1 MLFKKHAKSSSMNV
15 LFDLASIL
23 VSFLILGPLATFPN
37 TTLYSDKGGFLE
49 TMIEEQISEALPDY
63 SVEIE
68 QVEISSFL
76 SLSPV
81 ETKIH
86 NIQISGPKGQF
97 TSPETIISFDFRSA
111 FSKGM
116 PYSVKLN
123 DVQISLDST
132 VLNPHYAD
140 AELSDQTEIFSQFLS
155 DILKEKNVIDV
166 PKHLEISVD
175 EIRVLDGNNAKNSKI
190 LVKDASLKASR
201 SGFHNLQAMVT
212 AQTQSSGKLD
222 ASIEANL
229 KTLDW
234 QITTNIQTVNIGQFR
249 DYLPVSA
256 QDVLAE
262 GIFSGEVN
270 AQFNAAQLSAVD
282 GHFDSQKLVLHT
294 SPQEHI
300 DVSQFSGWFAYDAS
314 EKNATFSNLVMS
326 LTPDIKIKAAI
337 QVENAGDPEALIKAS
352 AEIRD
357 TPIEGILPYL
367 NGTPFRQINQLIS
380 QYTSGGIVDFATLS
394 LSAGSLSA
402 DSISAG
408 KDATE
413 DSFEWHELQL
423 DGQISE
429 LGMTATNKQY
439 KTLKANTKND
449 FSARLGNGGRLNKLI
464 LKSTITDGII
474 RLNGSDNLVENI
486 SGKLDF
492 SFDGDKAQNA
502 SIRLTQADVGEVLF
516 TAEFPSTD
524 VAMEQLGEKTRQQ
537 FRQRFPN
544 RNKSI
549 LTALSFETERL
560 DAGLLFEVWP
570 EQIGTETR
578 QWLSRRGRGGE
589 IIDAKVKAFIE
600 LPVLEQQALFTA
612 VPDSLQIV
620 GLSGSWGWEN
630 VNFTWKD
637 GSPTI
642 GSVALQSRIFN
653 NRLSVEILNG
663 NLPFLRL
670 KNGQVE
676 LYPVLGYGDKTL
688 KRNLEIDATI
698 IGDIPAFNKL
708 LDDPTINRL
717 PDEIK
722 NLSNPT
728 GMIISK
734 IVTKSELQNKKLKL
748 NSVSAEASLSDAS
761 FGNLPLNETMSEGN
775 IELSLQEDGKILING
790 SGKISG
796 VASTFTAQSSEDKT
810 VKLVVKTSPSEY
822 LSNRI
827 GDFTKVDI
835 SGNSAMKLHLEYD
848 TYSKSGIVDIAA
860 DLQEA
865 AIDLPLLNWAKFPGE
880 VGEVEALVE
889 FSDNTVK
896 NVTITKA
903 LFGTSHAEAVLEM
916 SPNFAISRAT
926 LKNVKFPGYDIDE
939 LIVTIDD
946 DNALDVVAEGGL
958 IDTTFL
964 LRTTGL
970 SGKRKIAFEFSSARL
985 QLATHIT
992 LQGALVGEI
1001 DKSGSG
1007 TALLNGSLF
1016 VEQSPLIEEATIE
1029 ASFDTLHETLSGTG
1043 LIGGAEASLSYSS
1056 TATDTSQLVIRSQN
1070 AGRTLLGLNVLDT
1083 IRGGELLLINTYK
1096 NKEFDNF
1103 NTKIRVT
1110 DFSVI
1115 EAPKSLRALSVLSVT
1130 GLYSLIEGDGTRFAV
1145 GIADIETNGQRRI
1158 LNDVRASGEAIKFQL
1173 AGEYDRQTDEIQVR
1187 GILAPLSLISDI
1199 IGSIPLVSNIITGQD
1214 KTGFLATQFDMSG
1227 QLSDPVTTINPATV
1241 LAPGLIRNI
1250 LSPGWLTKESG
1261 IRLEPDQQD

>member
-23 VSFLILGPLATFPN
+23 LSFLILGPLATFPN

-49 TMIEEQISEALPDY
+49 TLIEEQISEALPDY

-81 ETKIH
+81 KTKIH
-86 NIQISGPKGQF
+86 NIHISGPKGQF
-97 TSPETIISFDFRSA
+97 TSPETIVSFDFRSA
-111 FSKGM
+111 FLKGIS
-116 PYSVKLN
+116 YSVKLN

-155 DILKEKNVIDV
+155 DILKEKNVVHV
-166 PKHLEISVD
+166 PKHVEISVD
-175 EIRVLDGNNAKNSKI
+175 EIRVLDGNNTKNSKI
-190 LVKDASLKASR
+190 LVKDASLNASR

-212 AQTQSSGKLD
+212 AQTLSAGKID
-222 ASIEANL
+222 ASIGANL

-249 DYLPVSA
+249 DYMPVSI

-270 AQFNAAQLSAVD
+270 AQFNAAQLLAVD
-282 GHFDSQKLVLHT
+282 GHFDSQKLELHT

-326 LTPDIKIKAAI
+326 LTPNIKIKAAI
-337 QVENAGDPEALIKAS
+337 QLENAGDSEVLIKAS

-357 TPIEGILPYL
+357 TLIEEILPYL
-367 NGTPFRQINQLIS
+367 NGKPFRQINQLIS
-380 QYTSGGIVDFATLS
+380 HYTSGGIVDFATLS

-402 DSISAG
+402 DSIFAG
-408 KDATE
+408 NDAAE
-413 DSFEWHELQL
+413 DSFEWHDLQL

-429 LGMTATNKQY
+429 LEITATNKQY
-439 KTLKANTKND
+439 KKLKAKTKNH
-449 FSARLGNGGRLNKLI
+449 FSALLGKGGRLNKLI
-464 LKSTITDGII
+464 LKSKITDGII
-474 RLNGSDNLVENI
+474 RLHGSDNIVENI
-486 SGKLDF
+486 TGKLDF
-492 SFDGDKAQNA
+492 SFDGDKVQNA
-502 SIRLTQADVGEVLF
+502 SIRLTQADVGDVLF
-516 TAEFPSTD
+516 KAEFPSTD
-524 VAMEQLGEKTRQQ
+524 VAMEKLGEKTGQQ
-537 FRQRFPN
+537 FWQKFSN

-549 LTALSFETERL
+549 LTAISFETEML

-600 LPVLEQQALFTA
+600 LPVLEKQALLTA

-620 GLSGSWGWEN
+620 GLSGNWGWEN
-630 VNFTWKD
+630 VNFTWTD

-698 IGDIPAFNKL
+698 IGDIPAFKKL

-722 NLSNPT
+722 NLSNPA
-728 GMIISK
+728 GMIVSK
-734 IVTKSELQNKKLKL
+734 IATKSELQNKKLKL
-748 NSVSAEASLSDAS
+748 NSLSAEATLSDVS

-775 IELSLQEDGKILING
+775 IEISLQEDGKILING

-796 VASTFTAQSSEDKT
+796 VASTFTAQRSEDKT
-810 VKLVVKTSPSEY
+810 VKLVVKASPSEY

-835 SGNSAMKLHLEYD
+835 LGNSAMKLHLEYD
-848 TYSKSGIVDIAA
+848 TYSKSGIADIAA
-860 DLQEA
+860 DLQET

-880 VGEVEALVE
+880 VGELEALVE

-896 NVTITKA
+896 NVKITKA

-958 IDTTFL
+958 IDATFL

-970 SGKRKIAFEFSSARL
+970 SEKRKIAFELSSARL
-985 QLATHIT
+985 QLATNIT
-992 LQGALVGEI
+992 LQGALVGDI
-1001 DKSGSG
+1001 DKFGSG

-1016 VEQSPLIEEATIE
+1016 IEQSPLIEEATIE

-1043 LIGGAEASLSYSS
+1043 LIGGAEATLSYSS
-1056 TATDTSQLVIRSQN
+1056 TAADTSQLVIRSQN
-1070 AGRTLLGLNVLDT
+1070 AGRTLLGLNILDT

-1115 EAPKSLRALSVLSVT
+1115 EAPKSLRALSVLSVS
-1130 GLYSLIEGDGTRFAV
+1130 GLYSLIEGDGTKFAV

-1199 IGSIPLVSNIITGQD
+1199 IGFIPLVRNIITGQD
-1214 KTGFLATQFDMSG
+1214 KTGLLATQFEMSG

-1241 LAPGLIRNI
+1241 LAPGAIRNI

-1261 IRLEPDQQD
+1261 IRLEPLQQD

>member
-23 VSFLILGPLATFPN
+23 LSFLILGPLATFPN

-49 TMIEEQISEALPDY
+49 TLIEEQISEALPDY

-86 NIQISGPKGQF
+86 NIHISGPKGQF

-111 FSKGM
+111 FSTDM

-155 DILKEKNVIDV
+155 DILKEKNVVHV
-166 PKHLEISVD
+166 PKQVEISVD
-175 EIRVLDGNNAKNSKI
+175 EIRVLDGNNTKNSKI
-190 LVKDASLKASR
+190 LVKDASLNASR

-212 AQTQSSGKLD
+212 AQTQSSGKID
-222 ASIEANL
+222 ASIGANL

-249 DYLPVSA
+249 DYMPVSI

-282 GHFDSQKLVLHT
+282 GHFDSQKLELHT

-314 EKNATFSNLVMS
+314 EKNATFSNLVVS
-326 LTPDIKIKAAI
+326 LTPNIKIKAAI
-337 QVENAGDPEALIKAS
+337 QLENAGDSEVLIKAS

-357 TPIEGILPYL
+357 TLIEEILPYL
-367 NGTPFRQINQLIS
+367 NGKPFRQINQLIS

-408 KDATE
+408 NDAVE
-413 DSFEWHELQL
+413 DSFEWHDLQL

-429 LGMTATNKQY
+429 LEITATNKQY
-439 KTLKANTKND
+439 KKLKAKTKNH
-449 FSARLGNGGRLNKLI
+449 FSALLGKGGRLNKLI
-464 LKSTITDGII
+464 LKSKITDGII
-474 RLNGSDNLVENI
+474 RLRGSDNIVENI
-486 SGKLDF
+486 TGKLDF
-492 SFDGDKAQNA
+492 SFDGDKVQNA

-516 TAEFPSTD
+516 KAEFPSTD
-524 VAMEQLGEKTRQQ
+524 VAMEKLGEKTRQQ
-537 FRQRFPN
+537 FWQKFPN

-549 LTALSFETERL
+549 LTAISFETEML

-600 LPVLEQQALFTA
+600 LPVLEKQALLTA

-620 GLSGSWGWEN
+620 GLSGSWGWKN
-630 VNFTWKD
+630 VNFTWTD

-722 NLSNPT
+722 NLSNPA
-728 GMIISK
+728 GIIITK
-734 IVTKSELQNKKLKL
+734 IATKSELQNKKLKL
-748 NSVSAEASLSDAS
+748 NSVLAEASLSDVS
-761 FGNLPLNETMSEGN
+761 FGNLPFNETMSEGN

-796 VASTFTAQSSEDKT
+796 VATTFTAQRLENKT

-835 SGNSAMKLHLEYD
+835 LGSSAMKLHLDYD
-848 TYSKSGIVDIAA
+848 TYSKSGIADIAV
-860 DLQEA
+860 DLQET

-880 VGEVEALVE
+880 VGELEALVE

-896 NVTITKA
+896 NVKITKA

-970 SGKRKIAFEFSSARL
+970 SEKRKIAFELSSARL
-985 QLATHIT
+985 QLATNIT
-992 LQGALVGEI
+992 LQGALVGDI
-1001 DKSGSG
+1001 DKFGSG

-1016 VEQSPLIEEATIE
+1016 IEQSPLIEEATIE

-1043 LIGGAEASLSYSS
+1043 LIGGAEATLSYSS
-1056 TATDTSQLVIRSQN
+1056 AATDTSQLVIRSQN
-1070 AGRTLLGLNVLDT
+1070 AGRTLLGLNILDT

-1199 IGSIPLVSNIITGQD
+1199 IGFIPLVSNIITGQD
-1214 KTGFLATQFDMSG
+1214 KTGLLATQFEMSG

-1241 LAPGLIRNI
+1241 LAPGAIRNI

-1261 IRLEPDQQD
+1261 IRLEPLQQD

>member
-23 VSFLILGPLATFPN
+23 LSFLILGPLATFPN

-49 TMIEEQISEALPDY
+49 TLIEEQISEALPDY

-81 ETKIH
+81 KTKIH
-86 NIQISGPKGQF
+86 NIHISGPKGQF
-97 TSPETIISFDFRSA
+97 TSPETIVSFDFRSA
-111 FSKGM
+111 FLKGIS
-116 PYSVKLN
+116 YSVKLN

-155 DILKEKNVIDV
+155 DILKEKNVVHV
-166 PKHLEISVD
+166 PKHVEISVD
-175 EIRVLDGNNAKNSKI
+175 EIRVLDGNNTKNSKI
-190 LVKDASLKASR
+190 LVKDASLNASR

-212 AQTQSSGKLD
+212 AQMQSAGKLD
-222 ASIEANL
+222 ASIGANL

-249 DYLPVSA
+249 DYMPVSI

-270 AQFNAAQLSAVD
+270 AQFNAAQLLAVD
-282 GHFDSQKLVLHT
+282 GHFDSQKLELHT

-326 LTPDIKIKAAI
+326 LTPNIKIKAAI
-337 QVENAGDPEALIKAS
+337 QLENAGDSEVLIKAS

-357 TPIEGILPYL
+357 TLIEEILPYL
-367 NGTPFRQINQLIS
+367 NGKPFRQINQLIS
-380 QYTSGGIVDFATLS
+380 HYTSGGIVDFATLS

-402 DSISAG
+402 DSIFAG
-408 KDATE
+408 NDAAE
-413 DSFEWHELQL
+413 DSFEWHDLQL

-429 LGMTATNKQY
+429 LEITATNKQY
-439 KTLKANTKND
+439 KKLKAKTKNH
-449 FSARLGNGGRLNKLI
+449 FSALLGKGGRLNKLI
-464 LKSTITDGII
+464 LKSKITDGII
-474 RLNGSDNLVENI
+474 RLHGSDNIVENI
-486 SGKLDF
+486 TGKLDF
-492 SFDGDKAQNA
+492 SFDGDKVQNA
-502 SIRLTQADVGEVLF
+502 SIRLTQADVGDVLF
-516 TAEFPSTD
+516 KAEFPSTD
-524 VAMEQLGEKTRQQ
+524 VAMEKLGEKTGQQ
-537 FRQRFPN
+537 FWQKFSN

-549 LTALSFETERL
+549 LTAISFETEML

-600 LPVLEQQALFTA
+600 LPVLEKQALLTA

-620 GLSGSWGWEN
+620 GLSGNWGWEN
-630 VNFTWKD
+630 VNFTWTD

-698 IGDIPAFNKL
+698 IGDIPAFKKL

-722 NLSNPT
+722 NLSNPA
-728 GMIISK
+728 GMIVSK
-734 IVTKSELQNKKLKL
+734 IATKSELQNKKLKL
-748 NSVSAEASLSDAS
+748 NSLSAEATLSDVS

-775 IELSLQEDGKILING
+775 IEISLQEDGKILING

-796 VASTFTAQSSEDKT
+796 VASTFTAQRSEDKT
-810 VKLVVKTSPSEY
+810 VKLVVKASPSEY

-848 TYSKSGIVDIAA
+848 TYSKSGIADIAA
-860 DLQEA
+860 DLQET

-880 VGEVEALVE
+880 VGELEALVE

-896 NVTITKA
+896 NVKITKA

-958 IDTTFL
+958 IDATFL

-970 SGKRKIAFEFSSARL
+970 SEKRKIAFELSSARL
-985 QLATHIT
+985 QLATNIT
-992 LQGALVGEI
+992 LQGALVGDI
-1001 DKSGSG
+1001 DKFGSG

-1016 VEQSPLIEEATIE
+1016 IEQSPLIEEATIE

-1043 LIGGAEASLSYSS
+1043 LIGGAEATLSYSS
-1056 TATDTSQLVIRSQN
+1056 TAADTSQLVIRSQN
-1070 AGRTLLGLNVLDT
+1070 AGRTLLGLNILDT
-1083 IRGGELLLINTYK
+1083 IRGGELLFINTYK

-1115 EAPKSLRALSVLSVT
+1115 EAPKSLRALSVLSVS
-1130 GLYSLIEGDGTRFAV
+1130 GLYSLIEGDGTKFAV

-1199 IGSIPLVSNIITGQD
+1199 IGFIPLVRNIITGQD
-1214 KTGFLATQFDMSG
+1214 KTGLLATQFEMSG

-1241 LAPGLIRNI
+1241 LAPGAIRNI

-1261 IRLEPDQQD
+1261 IRLEPLQQD

>member
-1 MLFKKHAKSSSMNV
+1 MNV

-23 VSFLILGPLATFPN
+23 LSFLILGPLATFPN

-49 TMIEEQISEALPDY
+49 TLIEEQISEALPDY

-81 ETKIH
+81 KTKIH
-86 NIQISGPKGQF
+86 NIHISGPKGQF
-97 TSPETIISFDFRSA
+97 TSPETIVSFDFRSA
-111 FSKGM
+111 FLKGIS
-116 PYSVKLN
+116 YSVKLN

-155 DILKEKNVIDV
+155 DILKEKNVVHV
-166 PKHLEISVD
+166 PKHVEISVD
-175 EIRVLDGNNAKNSKI
+175 EIRVLDGNNTKNSKI
-190 LVKDASLKASR
+190 LVKDASLNASR

-212 AQTQSSGKLD
+212 AQTLSAGKID
-222 ASIEANL
+222 ASIGANL

-249 DYLPVSA
+249 DYMPVSI

-270 AQFNAAQLSAVD
+270 AQFNAAQLLAVD
-282 GHFDSQKLVLHT
+282 GHFDSQKLELHT

-326 LTPDIKIKAAI
+326 LTPNIKIKAAI
-337 QVENAGDPEALIKAS
+337 QLENAGDSEVLIKAS

-357 TPIEGILPYL
+357 TLIEEILPYL
-367 NGTPFRQINQLIS
+367 NGKPFRQINQLIS
-380 QYTSGGIVDFATLS
+380 HYTSGGIVDFATLS

-402 DSISAG
+402 DSIFAG
-408 KDATE
+408 NDAAE
-413 DSFEWHELQL
+413 DSFEWHDLQL

-429 LGMTATNKQY
+429 LEITATNKQY
-439 KTLKANTKND
+439 KKLKAKTKNH
-449 FSARLGNGGRLNKLI
+449 FSALLGKGGRLNKLI
-464 LKSTITDGII
+464 LKSKITDGII
-474 RLNGSDNLVENI
+474 RLHGSDNIVENI
-486 SGKLDF
+486 TGKLDF
-492 SFDGDKAQNA
+492 SFDGDKVQNA
-502 SIRLTQADVGEVLF
+502 SIRLTQADVGDVLF
-516 TAEFPSTD
+516 KAEFPSTD
-524 VAMEQLGEKTRQQ
+524 VAMEKLGEKTGQQ
-537 FRQRFPN
+537 FWQKFSN

-549 LTALSFETERL
+549 LTAISFETEML

-600 LPVLEQQALFTA
+600 LPVLEKQALLTA

-620 GLSGSWGWEN
+620 GLSGNWGWEN
-630 VNFTWKD
+630 VNFTWTD

-698 IGDIPAFNKL
+698 IGDIPAFKKL

-722 NLSNPT
+722 NLSNPA
-728 GMIISK
+728 GMIVSK
-734 IVTKSELQNKKLKL
+734 IATKSELQNKKLKL
-748 NSVSAEASLSDAS
+748 NSLSAEATLSDVS

-775 IELSLQEDGKILING
+775 IEISLQEDGKILING

-796 VASTFTAQSSEDKT
+796 VASTFTAQRSEDKT
-810 VKLVVKTSPSEY
+810 VKLVVKASPSEY

-848 TYSKSGIVDIAA
+848 TYSKSGIADIAA
-860 DLQEA
+860 DLQET

-880 VGEVEALVE
+880 VGELEALVE

-896 NVTITKA
+896 NVKITKA

-958 IDTTFL
+958 IDATFL

-970 SGKRKIAFEFSSARL
+970 SEKRKIAFELSSARL
-985 QLATHIT
+985 QLATNIT
-992 LQGALVGEI
+992 LQGALVGDI
-1001 DKSGSG
+1001 DKFGSG

-1016 VEQSPLIEEATIE
+1016 IEQSPLIEEATIE

-1043 LIGGAEASLSYSS
+1043 LIGGAEATLSYSS
-1056 TATDTSQLVIRSQN
+1056 TAADTSQLVIRSQN
-1070 AGRTLLGLNVLDT
+1070 AGRTLLGLNILDT

-1115 EAPKSLRALSVLSVT
+1115 EAPKSLRALSVLSVS
-1130 GLYSLIEGDGTRFAV
+1130 GLYSLIEGDGTKFAV

-1199 IGSIPLVSNIITGQD
+1199 IGFIPLVRNIITGQD
-1214 KTGFLATQFDMSG
+1214 KTGLLATQFEMSG

-1241 LAPGLIRNI
+1241 LAPGVIRNI

-1261 IRLEPDQQD
+1261 IRLEPVQQD

>member
-1 MLFKKHAKSSSMNV
+1 MNV

-23 VSFLILGPLATFPN
+23 LSFLILGPLATFPN

-49 TMIEEQISEALPDY
+49 TLIEEQISEALPDY

-81 ETKIH
+81 KTKIH
-86 NIQISGPKGQF
+86 NIHISGPKGQF
-97 TSPETIISFDFRSA
+97 TSPETIVSFDFRSA
-111 FSKGM
+111 FLKGIS
-116 PYSVKLN
+116 YSVKLN

-155 DILKEKNVIDV
+155 DILKEKNVVHV
-166 PKHLEISVD
+166 PKHVEISVD
-175 EIRVLDGNNAKNSKI
+175 EIRVLDGNNTKNSKI
-190 LVKDASLKASR
+190 LVKDASLNASR

-212 AQTQSSGKLD
+212 AQTLSAGKID
-222 ASIEANL
+222 ASIGANL

-249 DYLPVSA
+249 DYMPVSI

-270 AQFNAAQLSAVD
+270 AQFNAAQLLAVD
-282 GHFDSQKLVLHT
+282 GHFDSQKLELHT

-326 LTPDIKIKAAI
+326 LTPNIKIKAAI
-337 QVENAGDPEALIKAS
+337 QLENAGDSEVLIKAS

-357 TPIEGILPYL
+357 TLIEEILPYL
-367 NGTPFRQINQLIS
+367 NGKPFRQINQLIS
-380 QYTSGGIVDFATLS
+380 HYTSGGIVDFATLS

-402 DSISAG
+402 DSIFAG
-408 KDATE
+408 NDAAE
-413 DSFEWHELQL
+413 DSFEWHDLQL

-429 LGMTATNKQY
+429 LEITATNKQY
-439 KTLKANTKND
+439 KKLKAKTKNH
-449 FSARLGNGGRLNKLI
+449 FSALLGKGGRLNKLI
-464 LKSTITDGII
+464 LKSKITDGII
-474 RLNGSDNLVENI
+474 RLHGSDNIVENI
-486 SGKLDF
+486 TGKLDF
-492 SFDGDKAQNA
+492 SFDGDKVQNA
-502 SIRLTQADVGEVLF
+502 SIRLTQADVGDVLF
-516 TAEFPSTD
+516 KAEFPSTD
-524 VAMEQLGEKTRQQ
+524 VAMEKLGEKTGQQ
-537 FRQRFPN
+537 FWQKFSN

-549 LTALSFETERL
+549 LTAISFETEML

-600 LPVLEQQALFTA
+600 LPVLEKQALLTA

-620 GLSGSWGWEN
+620 GLSGNWGWEN
-630 VNFTWKD
+630 VNFTWTD

-698 IGDIPAFNKL
+698 IGDIPAFKKL

-722 NLSNPT
+722 NLSNPA
-728 GMIISK
+728 GMIVSK
-734 IVTKSELQNKKLKL
+734 IATKSELQNKKLKL
-748 NSVSAEASLSDAS
+748 NSLSAEATLSDVS

-775 IELSLQEDGKILING
+775 IEISLQEDGKILING

-796 VASTFTAQSSEDKT
+796 VASTFTAQRSEDKT
-810 VKLVVKTSPSEY
+810 VKLVVKASPSEY

-848 TYSKSGIVDIAA
+848 TYSKSGIADIAA
-860 DLQEA
+860 DLQET

-880 VGEVEALVE
+880 VGELEALVE

-896 NVTITKA
+896 NVKITKA

-958 IDTTFL
+958 IDATFL

-970 SGKRKIAFEFSSARL
+970 SEKRKIAFELSSARL
-985 QLATHIT
+985 QLATNIT
-992 LQGALVGEI
+992 LQGALVGDI
-1001 DKSGSG
+1001 DKFGSG

-1016 VEQSPLIEEATIE
+1016 IEQSPLIEEATIE

-1043 LIGGAEASLSYSS
+1043 LIGGAEATLSYSS
-1056 TATDTSQLVIRSQN
+1056 TAADTSQLVIRSQN
-1070 AGRTLLGLNVLDT
+1070 AGRTLLGLNILDT

-1115 EAPKSLRALSVLSVT
+1115 EAPKSLRALSVLSVS
-1130 GLYSLIEGDGTRFAV
+1130 GLYSLIEGDGTKFAV

-1199 IGSIPLVSNIITGQD
+1199 IGFIPLVRNIITGQD
-1214 KTGFLATQFDMSG
+1214 KTGLLATQFEMSG

-1241 LAPGLIRNI
+1241 LAPGAIRNI

-1261 IRLEPDQQD
+1261 IRLEPLQQD

>member
-23 VSFLILGPLATFPN
+23 LSFLILGPLATFPN

-49 TMIEEQISEALPDY
+49 TLIEEQISEALPDY

-81 ETKIH
+81 KTKIH
-86 NIQISGPKGQF
+86 NIHISGPKGQF
-97 TSPETIISFDFRSA
+97 TSPETIVSFDFRSA
-111 FSKGM
+111 FLKGIS
-116 PYSVKLN
+116 YSVKLN

-155 DILKEKNVIDV
+155 DILKEKNVVHV
-166 PKHLEISVD
+166 PKHVEISVD
-175 EIRVLDGNNAKNSKI
+175 EIRVLDGNNTKNSKI
-190 LVKDASLKASR
+190 LVKDASLNASR

-212 AQTQSSGKLD
+212 AQTLSAGKID
-222 ASIEANL
+222 ASIGANL

-249 DYLPVSA
+249 DYMPVSI

-270 AQFNAAQLSAVD
+270 AQFNAAQLLAVD
-282 GHFDSQKLVLHT
+282 GHFDSQKLELHT

-326 LTPDIKIKAAI
+326 LTPNIKIKAAI
-337 QVENAGDPEALIKAS
+337 QLENAGDSEVLIKAS

-357 TPIEGILPYL
+357 TLIEEILPYL
-367 NGTPFRQINQLIS
+367 NGKPFRQINQLIS
-380 QYTSGGIVDFATLS
+380 HYTSGGIVDFATLS

-402 DSISAG
+402 DSIFAG
-408 KDATE
+408 NDAAE
-413 DSFEWHELQL
+413 DSFEWHDLQL

-429 LGMTATNKQY
+429 LEITATNKQY
-439 KTLKANTKND
+439 KKLKAKTKNH
-449 FSARLGNGGRLNKLI
+449 FSALLGKGGRLNKLI
-464 LKSTITDGII
+464 LKSKITDGII
-474 RLNGSDNLVENI
+474 RLHGSDNIVENI
-486 SGKLDF
+486 TGKLDF
-492 SFDGDKAQNA
+492 SFDGDKVQNA
-502 SIRLTQADVGEVLF
+502 SIRLTQADVGDVLF
-516 TAEFPSTD
+516 KAEFPSTD
-524 VAMEQLGEKTRQQ
+524 VAMEKLGEKTGQQ
-537 FRQRFPN
+537 FWQKFSN

-549 LTALSFETERL
+549 LTAISFETEML

-600 LPVLEQQALFTA
+600 LPVLEKQALLTA

-620 GLSGSWGWEN
+620 GLSGNWGWEN
-630 VNFTWKD
+630 VNFTWTD

-698 IGDIPAFNKL
+698 IGDIPAFKKL

-722 NLSNPT
+722 NLSNPA
-728 GMIISK
+728 GMIVSK
-734 IVTKSELQNKKLKL
+734 IATKSELQNKKLKL
-748 NSVSAEASLSDAS
+748 NSLSAEATLSDVS

-775 IELSLQEDGKILING
+775 IEISLQEDGKILING

-796 VASTFTAQSSEDKT
+796 VASTFTAQRSEDKT
-810 VKLVVKTSPSEY
+810 VKLVVKASPSEY

-848 TYSKSGIVDIAA
+848 TYSKSGIADIAA
-860 DLQEA
+860 DLQET

-880 VGEVEALVE
+880 VGELEALVE

-896 NVTITKA
+896 NVKITKA

-958 IDTTFL
+958 IDATFL

-970 SGKRKIAFEFSSARL
+970 SEKRKIAFELSSARL
-985 QLATHIT
+985 QLATNIT
-992 LQGALVGEI
+992 LQGALVGDI
-1001 DKSGSG
+1001 DKFGSG

-1016 VEQSPLIEEATIE
+1016 IEQSPLIEEATIE

-1043 LIGGAEASLSYSS
+1043 LIGGAEATLSYSS
-1056 TATDTSQLVIRSQN
+1056 TAADTSQLVIRSQN
-1070 AGRTLLGLNVLDT
+1070 AGRTLLGLNILDT

-1115 EAPKSLRALSVLSVT
+1115 EAPKSLRALSVLSVS
-1130 GLYSLIEGDGTRFAV
+1130 GLYSLIEGDGTKFAV

-1199 IGSIPLVSNIITGQD
+1199 IGFIPLVRNIITGQD
-1214 KTGFLATQFDMSG
+1214 KTGLLATQFEMSG

-1241 LAPGLIRNI
+1241 LAPGAIRNI

-1261 IRLEPDQQD
+1261 IRLEPLQQD

>member
-23 VSFLILGPLATFPN
+23 LSFLILGPLATFPN

-49 TMIEEQISEALPDY
+49 TLIEEQISEALPDY

-81 ETKIH
+81 KTKIH
-86 NIQISGPKGQF
+86 NIHISGPKGQF
-97 TSPETIISFDFRSA
+97 TSPETIVSFDFRSA
-111 FSKGM
+111 FLKGIS
-116 PYSVKLN
+116 YSVKLN

-132 VLNPHYAD
+132 VLNPHYVD

-155 DILKEKNVIDV
+155 DILKEKNVVHV
-166 PKHLEISVD
+166 PKHVEISVD
-175 EIRVLDGNNAKNSKI
+175 EIRVLDGNNTKNSKI
-190 LVKDASLKASR
+190 LVKDASLNASR

-212 AQTQSSGKLD
+212 AQTLSAGKID
-222 ASIEANL
+222 ASIGANL

-249 DYLPVSA
+249 DYMPVSI

-270 AQFNAAQLSAVD
+270 AQFNAAQLLAVD
-282 GHFDSQKLVLHT
+282 GHFDSQKLELHT

-326 LTPDIKIKAAI
+326 LTPNIKIKAAI
-337 QVENAGDPEALIKAS
+337 QLENAGDSEVLIKAS

-357 TPIEGILPYL
+357 TLIEEILPYL
-367 NGTPFRQINQLIS
+367 NGKPFRQINQLIS
-380 QYTSGGIVDFATLS
+380 HYTSGGIVDFATLS

-402 DSISAG
+402 DSIFAG
-408 KDATE
+408 NDAAE
-413 DSFEWHELQL
+413 DSFEWHDLQL

-429 LGMTATNKQY
+429 LEITATNKQY
-439 KTLKANTKND
+439 KKLKAKTKNH
-449 FSARLGNGGRLNKLI
+449 FSALLGKGGRLNKLI
-464 LKSTITDGII
+464 LKSKITDGII
-474 RLNGSDNLVENI
+474 RLHGSDNIVENI
-486 SGKLDF
+486 TGKLDF
-492 SFDGDKAQNA
+492 SFDGDKVQNA
-502 SIRLTQADVGEVLF
+502 SIRLTQADVGDVLF
-516 TAEFPSTD
+516 KAEFPSTD
-524 VAMEQLGEKTRQQ
+524 VAMEKLGEKTGQQ
-537 FRQRFPN
+537 FWQKFSN

-549 LTALSFETERL
+549 LTAISFETEML

-600 LPVLEQQALFTA
+600 LPVLEKQALLTA

-620 GLSGSWGWEN
+620 GLSGNWGWEN
-630 VNFTWKD
+630 VNFTWTD

-698 IGDIPAFNKL
+698 IGDIPAFKKL

-722 NLSNPT
+722 NLSNPA
-728 GMIISK
+728 GMIVSK
-734 IVTKSELQNKKLKL
+734 IATKSGLQNKKLKL
-748 NSVSAEASLSDAS
+748 NSLSAEATLSDVS

-775 IELSLQEDGKILING
+775 IEISLQEDGKILING

-796 VASTFTAQSSEDKT
+796 VASTFTAQRSEDKT
-810 VKLVVKTSPSEY
+810 VKLVVKASPSEY

-848 TYSKSGIVDIAA
+848 TYSKSGIADIAA
-860 DLQEA
+860 DLQET

-880 VGEVEALVE
+880 VGELEALVE

-896 NVTITKA
+896 NVKITKA

-958 IDTTFL
+958 IDATFL

-970 SGKRKIAFEFSSARL
+970 SEKRKIAFELSSARL
-985 QLATHIT
+985 QLATNIT
-992 LQGALVGEI
+992 LQGALVGDI
-1001 DKSGSG
+1001 DKFGSG

-1016 VEQSPLIEEATIE
+1016 IEQSPLIEEATIE

-1043 LIGGAEASLSYSS
+1043 LIGGAEATLSYSS
-1056 TATDTSQLVIRSQN
+1056 TAADTSQLVIRSQN
-1070 AGRTLLGLNVLDT
+1070 AGRTLLGLNILDT
-1083 IRGGELLLINTYK
+1083 IRGGELLLINSYK

-1115 EAPKSLRALSVLSVT
+1115 EAPKSLRALSVLSVS
-1130 GLYSLIEGDGTRFAV
+1130 GLYSLIEGDGTKFAV

-1199 IGSIPLVSNIITGQD
+1199 IGFIPLVRNIITGQD
-1214 KTGFLATQFDMSG
+1214 KTGLLATQFEMSG

-1241 LAPGLIRNI
+1241 LAPGAIRNI

-1261 IRLEPDQQD
+1261 IRLEPLQQD

>member
-1 MLFKKHAKSSSMNV
+1 MNV

-23 VSFLILGPLATFPN
+23 LSFLILGPLATFPN

-49 TMIEEQISEALPDY
+49 TLIEEQISEALPDY

-81 ETKIH
+81 KTKIH
-86 NIQISGPKGQF
+86 NIHISGPKGQF
-97 TSPETIISFDFRSA
+97 TSPETIVSFDFRSA
-111 FSKGM
+111 FLKGIS
-116 PYSVKLN
+116 YSVKLN

-155 DILKEKNVIDV
+155 DILKEKNVVHV
-166 PKHLEISVD
+166 PKHVEISVD
-175 EIRVLDGNNAKNSKI
+175 EIRVLDGNNTKNSKI
-190 LVKDASLKASR
+190 LVKDASLNASR

-212 AQTQSSGKLD
+212 AQTLSAGKID
-222 ASIEANL
+222 GSIGANL

-249 DYLPVSA
+249 DYMPVSI

-270 AQFNAAQLSAVD
+270 AQFNAAQLLAVD
-282 GHFDSQKLVLHT
+282 GHFDSQKLELHT

-326 LTPDIKIKAAI
+326 LTPNIKIKAAI
-337 QVENAGDPEALIKAS
+337 QLENAGDSEVLIKAS

-357 TPIEGILPYL
+357 TLIEEILPYL
-367 NGTPFRQINQLIS
+367 NGKPFRQINQLIS
-380 QYTSGGIVDFATLS
+380 HYTSGGIVDFATLS

-402 DSISAG
+402 DSIFAG
-408 KDATE
+408 NDAAE
-413 DSFEWHELQL
+413 DSFEWHDLQL

-429 LGMTATNKQY
+429 LEITATNKQY
-439 KTLKANTKND
+439 KKLKAKTKNH
-449 FSARLGNGGRLNKLI
+449 FSALLGKGGRLNKLI
-464 LKSTITDGII
+464 LKSKITDGII
-474 RLNGSDNLVENI
+474 RLHGSDNIVENI
-486 SGKLDF
+486 TGKLDF
-492 SFDGDKAQNA
+492 SFDGDKVQNA
-502 SIRLTQADVGEVLF
+502 SIRLTQADVGDVLF
-516 TAEFPSTD
+516 KAEFPSTD
-524 VAMEQLGEKTRQQ
+524 VAMEKLGEKTGQQ
-537 FRQRFPN
+537 FWQKFSN

-549 LTALSFETERL
+549 LTAISFETEML

-600 LPVLEQQALFTA
+600 LPVLEKQALLTA

-620 GLSGSWGWEN
+620 GLSGNWGWEN
-630 VNFTWKD
+630 VNFTWTD

-698 IGDIPAFNKL
+698 IGDIPAFKKL

-722 NLSNPT
+722 NLSNPA
-728 GMIISK
+728 GMIVSK
-734 IVTKSELQNKKLKL
+734 IATKSELQNKKLKL
-748 NSVSAEASLSDAS
+748 NSLSAEATLSDVS

-775 IELSLQEDGKILING
+775 IEISLQEDGKILING

-796 VASTFTAQSSEDKT
+796 VASTFTAQRSEDKT
-810 VKLVVKTSPSEY
+810 VKLLVKASPSEY

-848 TYSKSGIVDIAA
+848 TYSKSGIADIAA
-860 DLQEA
+860 DLQET

-880 VGEVEALVE
+880 VGELEALVE

-896 NVTITKA
+896 NVKITKA

-958 IDTTFL
+958 IDATFL

-970 SGKRKIAFEFSSARL
+970 SEKRKIAFELSSARL
-985 QLATHIT
+985 QLATNIT
-992 LQGALVGEI
+992 LQGALVGDI
-1001 DKSGSG
+1001 DKFGSG

-1016 VEQSPLIEEATIE
+1016 IEQSPLIEEATIE

-1043 LIGGAEASLSYSS
+1043 LIGGAEATLSYSS
-1056 TATDTSQLVIRSQN
+1056 TAADTSQLVIRSQN
-1070 AGRTLLGLNVLDT
+1070 AGRTLLGLNILDT

-1115 EAPKSLRALSVLSVT
+1115 EAPKSLRALSVLSVS
-1130 GLYSLIEGDGTRFAV
+1130 GLYSLIEGDGTKFAV

-1199 IGSIPLVSNIITGQD
+1199 IGFIPLVRNIITGQD
-1214 KTGFLATQFDMSG
+1214 KTGLLATQFEMSG

-1241 LAPGLIRNI
+1241 LAPGAIRNI

-1261 IRLEPDQQD
+1261 IRLEPLQQD

>member
-37 TTLYSDKGGFLE
+37 TTLYLDKGSFLE
-49 TMIEEQISEALPDY
+49 TMIEEQISEFLPDY
-63 SVEIE
+63 SVEIQ

-111 FSKGM
+111 FSRGM

-123 DVQISLDST
+123 DVQISLDSA
-132 VLNPHYAD
+132 VLNPQYAD
-140 AELSDQTEIFSQFLS
+140 AELIDQTEIFSQFLS
-155 DILKEKNVIDV
+155 DILKEKNVIHA

-175 EIRVLDGNNAKNSKI
+175 EIRVLDGNNTKNSRI

-212 AQTQSSGKLD
+212 AQTQSSGKID

-234 QITTNIQTVNIGQFR
+234 QITTNIQTMNIVQFR
-249 DYLPVSA
+249 DYLPVSI
-256 QDVLAE
+256 QDVLAA

-270 AQFNAAQLSAVD
+270 AQFNAAQLSAMD
-282 GHFDSQKLVLHT
+282 GHFDSQKLELHT

-314 EKNATFSNLVMS
+314 EKNVTFSNLVMS
-326 LTPDIKIKAAI
+326 LTPNIKIKAAI
-337 QVENAGDPEALIKAS
+337 QVENAGEPEALIKAS

-357 TPIEGILPYL
+357 APIEGILPYL
-367 NGTPFRQINQLIS
+367 KGKPFRQVNQLIS
-380 QYTSGGIVDFATLS
+380 EYTSGGVVDFATLS
-394 LSAGSLSA
+394 LSTDL
-402 DSISAG
+402 ISAG
-408 KDATE
+408 KDATD

-423 DGQISE
+423 DGRISQ
-429 LGMTATNKQY
+429 LGMIASNEQY
-439 KTLKANTKND
+439 KTLKAKTKND
-449 FSARLGNGGRLNKLI
+449 FSARLSKGGRLNKLI

-492 SFDGDKAQNA
+492 SFDGDKVQNA
-502 SIRLTQADVGEVLF
+502 SIRFTQADVGEVLF
-516 TAEFPSTD
+516 KFEFPSTD
-524 VAMEQLGEKTRQQ
+524 VAMEQLGKKTLQQ
-537 FRQRFPN
+537 FRQKFPN

-549 LTALSFETERL
+549 LTALSFETEMF
-560 DAGLLFEVWP
+560 DAELLFDLWP

-578 QWLSRRGRGGE
+578 QWLSRRGNGGQ
-589 IIDAKVKAFIE
+589 IMDAKVKAFIE
-600 LPVLEQQALFTA
+600 LPVLEQQALFKA
-612 VPDSLQIV
+612 VPDSLRIV
-620 GLSGSWGWEN
+620 GLSGSWGWHN

-637 GSPTI
+637 GSPKI

-698 IGDIPAFNKL
+698 IGDIRAFNQL
-708 LDDPTINRL
+708 LDHPTINRL

-722 NLSNPT
+722 NLSNPA

-734 IVTKSELQNKKLKL
+734 IATKSELQNKKLKL
-748 NSVSAEASLSDAS
+748 NSVSAEASLSDVS

-775 IELSLQEDGKILING
+775 IELSLEEDGKILING
-790 SGKISG
+790 SGKLSG
-796 VASTFTAQSSEDKT
+796 VASTFTAQRSEDKT
-810 VKLVVKTSPSEY
+810 VKLVLKTSQSEY

-848 TYSKSGIVDIAA
+848 TYSKSGIVDIVAN
-860 DLQEA
+860 LQEA

-880 VGEVEALVE
+880 VGEVKALVE

-896 NVTITKA
+896 NVKITKV

-946 DNALDVVAEGGL
+946 DNALNVVAEGGL

-970 SGKRKIAFEFSSARL
+970 SQKRKITFELSSARL
-985 QLATHIT
+985 QLATNIA
-992 LQGALVGEI
+992 LQGALVGDI
-1001 DKSGSG
+1001 DKFGSG

-1043 LIGGAEASLSYSS
+1043 LIGGAEATLSYSN
-1056 TATDTSQLVIRSQN
+1056 TDTDTSQLIIKSQN

-1083 IRGGELLLINTYK
+1083 IRGGELLLINTYN

-1115 EAPKSLRALSVLSVT
+1115 EAPKSLRALSVLSLT

-1145 GIADIETNGQRRI
+1145 GIADIETNRQRRI

-1173 AGEYDRQTDEIQVR
+1173 AGEYDRQTEEIQVR
-1187 GILAPLSLISDI
+1187 AILAPLSLVSDI
-1199 IGSIPLVSNIITGQD
+1199 IGFIPLVSNIITGQD
-1214 KTGFLATQFDMSG
+1214 KTGLLATQFEMSG

-1241 LAPGLIRNI
+1241 IAPGVIRDI

-1261 IRLEPDQQD
+1261 IRLEPLQQD

>member
-23 VSFLILGPLATFPN
+23 LSFLILGPLATFPN

-49 TMIEEQISEALPDY
+49 TLIEEQISEALPDY

-81 ETKIH
+81 KTKIH
-86 NIQISGPKGQF
+86 NIHISGPKGQF
-97 TSPETIISFDFRSA
+97 TSPETIVSFDFRSA
-111 FSKGM
+111 FLKGIS
-116 PYSVKLN
+116 YSVKLN

-155 DILKEKNVIDV
+155 DILKEKNVVHV
-166 PKHLEISVD
+166 PKHVEISVD
-175 EIRVLDGNNAKNSKI
+175 EIRVLDGNNTKNSKI
-190 LVKDASLKASR
+190 LVKDASLNASR

-212 AQTQSSGKLD
+212 AQTLSAGKID
-222 ASIEANL
+222 ASIGANL

-249 DYLPVSA
+249 DYMPVSI

-270 AQFNAAQLSAVD
+270 AQFNAAQLLAVD
-282 GHFDSQKLVLHT
+282 GHFDSQKLELHT

-326 LTPDIKIKAAI
+326 LTPNIKIKAAI
-337 QVENAGDPEALIKAS
+337 QLENAGDSEVLIKAS

-357 TPIEGILPYL
+357 TLIEEILPYL
-367 NGTPFRQINQLIS
+367 NGKPFRQINQLIS
-380 QYTSGGIVDFATLS
+380 HYTSGGIVDFATLS

-402 DSISAG
+402 DSIFAG
-408 KDATE
+408 NDAAE
-413 DSFEWHELQL
+413 DSFEWHDLQL

-429 LGMTATNKQY
+429 LEITATNKQY
-439 KTLKANTKND
+439 KKLKAKTKNH
-449 FSARLGNGGRLNKLI
+449 FSALLGKGGRLNKLI
-464 LKSTITDGII
+464 LKSKITDGII
-474 RLNGSDNLVENI
+474 RLHGSDNIVENI
-486 SGKLDF
+486 TGKLDF
-492 SFDGDKAQNA
+492 SFDGDKVQNA
-502 SIRLTQADVGEVLF
+502 SIRLTQADVGDVLF
-516 TAEFPSTD
+516 KAEFPSTD
-524 VAMEQLGEKTRQQ
+524 VAMEKLGEKTGQQ
-537 FRQRFPN
+537 FWQKFSN

-549 LTALSFETERL
+549 LTAISFETEML

-600 LPVLEQQALFTA
+600 LPVLEKQALLTA

-620 GLSGSWGWEN
+620 GLSGNWGWEN
-630 VNFTWKD
+630 VNFTWTD

-722 NLSNPT
+722 NLSNPA
-728 GMIISK
+728 GMIVSK
-734 IVTKSELQNKKLKL
+734 IATKSELQNKKLKL
-748 NSVSAEASLSDAS
+748 NSLSAEATLSDVS

-775 IELSLQEDGKILING
+775 IEISLQEDGKILING

-796 VASTFTAQSSEDKT
+796 VASTFTAQRSEDKT
-810 VKLVVKTSPSEY
+810 VKLLVKASPSEY

-848 TYSKSGIVDIAA
+848 TYSKSGIADIAA
-860 DLQEA
+860 DLQET

-880 VGEVEALVE
+880 VGELEALVE

-896 NVTITKA
+896 NVKITKA

-958 IDTTFL
+958 IDATFL

-970 SGKRKIAFEFSSARL
+970 SEKRKIAFELSSARL
-985 QLATHIT
+985 QLATNIT
-992 LQGALVGEI
+992 LQGALVGDI
-1001 DKSGSG
+1001 DKFGSG

-1016 VEQSPLIEEATIE
+1016 IEQSPLIEEATIE

-1043 LIGGAEASLSYSS
+1043 LIGGAEATLSYSS
-1056 TATDTSQLVIRSQN
+1056 TAADTSQLVIRSQN
-1070 AGRTLLGLNVLDT
+1070 AGRTLLGLNILDT

-1115 EAPKSLRALSVLSVT
+1115 EAPKSLRALSVLSVS
-1130 GLYSLIEGDGTRFAV
+1130 GLYSLIEGDGTKFAV

-1199 IGSIPLVSNIITGQD
+1199 IGFIPLVRNIITGQD
-1214 KTGFLATQFDMSG
+1214 KTGLLATQFEMSG

-1241 LAPGLIRNI
+1241 LAPGAIRNI

-1261 IRLEPDQQD
+1261 IRLEPLQQD

>member
-1 MLFKKHAKSSSMNV
+1 MNV

-23 VSFLILGPLATFPN
+23 LSFLILGPLATFPN

-49 TMIEEQISEALPDY
+49 TLIEEQISEALPDY

-81 ETKIH
+81 KTKIH
-86 NIQISGPKGQF
+86 NIHISGPKGQF
-97 TSPETIISFDFRSA
+97 TSPETIVSFDFRSA
-111 FSKGM
+111 FLKGIS
-116 PYSVKLN
+116 YSVKLN

-155 DILKEKNVIDV
+155 DILKEKNVVHV
-166 PKHLEISVD
+166 PKHVEISVD
-175 EIRVLDGNNAKNSKI
+175 EIRVLDGNNTKNSKI
-190 LVKDASLKASR
+190 LVKDASLNASR

-212 AQTQSSGKLD
+212 AQTLSAGKID
-222 ASIEANL
+222 ASIGANL

-249 DYLPVSA
+249 DYMPVSI

-270 AQFNAAQLSAVD
+270 AQFNAAQLLAVD
-282 GHFDSQKLVLHT
+282 GHFDSQKLELHT

-326 LTPDIKIKAAI
+326 LTPNIKIKAAI
-337 QVENAGDPEALIKAS
+337 QLENAGDSEVLIKAS

-357 TPIEGILPYL
+357 TLIEEILPYL
-367 NGTPFRQINQLIS
+367 NGKPFRQINQLIS
-380 QYTSGGIVDFATLS
+380 HYTSGGIVDFATLS

-402 DSISAG
+402 DSIFAG
-408 KDATE
+408 NDAAE
-413 DSFEWHELQL
+413 DSFEWHDLQL

-429 LGMTATNKQY
+429 LEITATNKQY
-439 KTLKANTKND
+439 KKLKAKTKNH
-449 FSARLGNGGRLNKLI
+449 FSALLGKGGRLNKLI
-464 LKSTITDGII
+464 LKSKITDGII
-474 RLNGSDNLVENI
+474 RLHGSDNIVENI
-486 SGKLDF
+486 TGKLDF
-492 SFDGDKAQNA
+492 SFDGDKVQNA
-502 SIRLTQADVGEVLF
+502 SIRLTQADVGDVLF
-516 TAEFPSTD
+516 KAEFPSTD
-524 VAMEQLGEKTRQQ
+524 VAMEKLGEKTGQQ
-537 FRQRFPN
+537 FWQKFSN

-549 LTALSFETERL
+549 LTAISFETEML

-600 LPVLEQQALFTA
+600 LPVLEKQALLTA

-620 GLSGSWGWEN
+620 GLSGNWGWEN
-630 VNFTWKD
+630 VNFTWTD

-698 IGDIPAFNKL
+698 IGDIPAFKKL

-722 NLSNPT
+722 NLSNPA
-728 GMIISK
+728 GMIVSK
-734 IVTKSELQNKKLKL
+734 IATKSELQNKKLKL
-748 NSVSAEASLSDAS
+748 NSLSAEATLSDVS

-775 IELSLQEDGKILING
+775 IEISLQEDGKILING

-796 VASTFTAQSSEDKT
+796 VASTFTAQRSEDKT
-810 VKLVVKTSPSEY
+810 VKLVVKASPSEY

-835 SGNSAMKLHLEYD
+835 LGNSAMKLHLEYD
-848 TYSKSGIVDIAA
+848 TYSKSGIADIAA
-860 DLQEA
+860 DLQET

-880 VGEVEALVE
+880 LGELEALVE

-896 NVTITKA
+896 NVKITKA

-958 IDTTFL
+958 IDATFL

-970 SGKRKIAFEFSSARL
+970 SEKRKIAFELSSARL
-985 QLATHIT
+985 QLATNIT
-992 LQGALVGEI
+992 LQGALVGDI
-1001 DKSGSG
+1001 DKFGSG

-1016 VEQSPLIEEATIE
+1016 IEQSPLIEEATIE

-1043 LIGGAEASLSYSS
+1043 LIGGAEATLSYSS
-1056 TATDTSQLVIRSQN
+1056 TAADTSQLVIRSQN
-1070 AGRTLLGLNVLDT
+1070 AGRTLLGLNILDT

-1115 EAPKSLRALSVLSVT
+1115 EAPKSLRALSVLSVS
-1130 GLYSLIEGDGTRFAV
+1130 GLYSLIEGDGTKFAV

-1199 IGSIPLVSNIITGQD
+1199 IGFIPLVRNIITGQD
-1214 KTGFLATQFDMSG
+1214 KTGLLATQFEMSG

-1241 LAPGLIRNI
+1241 LAPGAIRNI

-1261 IRLEPDQQD
+1261 IRLEPLQQD

>member
-1 MLFKKHAKSSSMNV
+1 M
-15 LFDLASIL
+15 
-23 VSFLILGPLATFPN
+23 
-37 TTLYSDKGGFLE
+37 
-49 TMIEEQISEALPDY
+49 
-63 SVEIE
+63 
-68 QVEISSFL
+68 
-76 SLSPV
+76 
-81 ETKIH
+81 
-86 NIQISGPKGQF
+86 
-97 TSPETIISFDFRSA
+97 
-111 FSKGM
+111 
-116 PYSVKLN
+116 
-123 DVQISLDST
+123 
-132 VLNPHYAD
+132 
-140 AELSDQTEIFSQFLS
+140 
-155 DILKEKNVIDV
+155 
-166 PKHLEISVD
+166 
-175 EIRVLDGNNAKNSKI
+175 LDGNNAKNSEI

-212 AQTQSSGKLD
+212 AQTQSSGKIV
-222 ASIEANL
+222 ASIGANL

-249 DYLPVSA
+249 DYMPVGA
-256 QDVLAE
+256 QDILAE

-282 GHFDSQKLVLHT
+282 GHFDSQKLELHT
-294 SPQEHI
+294 SPQGHI

-326 LTPDIKIKAAI
+326 LTPNIKIKAAI
-337 QVENAGDPEALIKAS
+337 QVENAGDPEALIKAL

-357 TPIEGILPYL
+357 TPIEEILPYL
-367 NGTPFRQINQLIS
+367 NGTPFRKINQLIS
-380 QYTSGGIVDFATLS
+380 QYTSDGIVDFATLS
-394 LSAGSLSA
+394 MSARSLSAASLSAGKNA
-402 DSISAG
+402 AG
-408 KDATE
+408 

-423 DGQISE
+423 DGQISG
-429 LGMTATNKQY
+429 LGITATNKQY

-492 SFDGDKAQNA
+492 SFDGDKVQNA

-537 FRQRFPN
+537 FSQKFPN

-549 LTALSFETERL
+549 LTALSFETEML

-578 QWLSRRGRGGE
+578 EWLSRRGRGGE

-600 LPVLEQQALFTA
+600 LPVLEQQALLTA
-612 VPDSLQIV
+612 VPDSLQLV

-630 VNFTWKD
+630 VSFTWKD

-676 LYPVLGYGDKTL
+676 FYPVLGYGDKTL

-734 IVTKSELQNKKLKL
+734 IATKSELQNKKLKL
-748 NSVSAEASLSDAS
+748 NSLSAEASLSDVS

-796 VASTFTAQSSEDKT
+796 LATTFTAQRLEDKT

-835 SGNSAMKLHLEYD
+835 LGNSAMKLHLDYD
-848 TYSKSGIVDIAA
+848 TYSKSGIADIAV
-860 DLQEA
+860 DLQET

-880 VGEVEALVE
+880 VGELEALVE

-896 NVTITKA
+896 NVKITKA

-946 DNALDVVAEGGL
+946 E
-958 IDTTFL
+958 
-964 LRTTGL
+964 
-970 SGKRKIAFEFSSARL
+970 
-985 QLATHIT
+985 
-992 LQGALVGEI
+992 
-1001 DKSGSG
+1001 
-1007 TALLNGSLF
+1007 
-1016 VEQSPLIEEATIE
+1016 
-1029 ASFDTLHETLSGTG
+1029 
-1043 LIGGAEASLSYSS
+1043 
-1056 TATDTSQLVIRSQN
+1056 
-1070 AGRTLLGLNVLDT
+1070 
-1083 IRGGELLLINTYK
+1083 
-1096 NKEFDNF
+1096 
-1103 NTKIRVT
+1103 
-1110 DFSVI
+1110 
-1115 EAPKSLRALSVLSVT
+1115 
-1130 GLYSLIEGDGTRFAV
+1130 
-1145 GIADIETNGQRRI
+1145 
-1158 LNDVRASGEAIKFQL
+1158 
-1173 AGEYDRQTDEIQVR
+1173 
-1187 GILAPLSLISDI
+1187 
-1199 IGSIPLVSNIITGQD
+1199 
-1214 KTGFLATQFDMSG
+1214 
-1227 QLSDPVTTINPATV
+1227 
-1241 LAPGLIRNI
+1241 
-1250 LSPGWLTKESG
+1250 
-1261 IRLEPDQQD
+1261 

>member
-23 VSFLILGPLATFPN
+23 LSFLILGPLATFPN

-49 TMIEEQISEALPDY
+49 TLIEEQISEALPDY

-86 NIQISGPKGQF
+86 NIHISGPKGQF
-97 TSPETIISFDFRSA
+97 TSPETIVSFDFRSA
-111 FSKGM
+111 FLKGIS
-116 PYSVKLN
+116 YSVKLN

-155 DILKEKNVIDV
+155 DILKEKNVVHV
-166 PKHLEISVD
+166 PKHVEISVD
-175 EIRVLDGNNAKNSKI
+175 EIRVLDGNNTKNSKI
-190 LVKDASLKASR
+190 LVKDASLNASR

-212 AQTQSSGKLD
+212 AQTLSAGKID
-222 ASIEANL
+222 ASIGANL

-249 DYLPVSA
+249 DYMPVSI

-270 AQFNAAQLSAVD
+270 AQFNAAQLLAVD
-282 GHFDSQKLVLHT
+282 GHFDSQKLELHT

-326 LTPDIKIKAAI
+326 LTPNIKIKAAI
-337 QVENAGDPEALIKAS
+337 QLENAGDSEVLIKAS

-357 TPIEGILPYL
+357 TLIEEILPYL
-367 NGTPFRQINQLIS
+367 NGKPFRQINQLIS
-380 QYTSGGIVDFATLS
+380 HYTSGGIVDFATLS

-402 DSISAG
+402 DSIFAG
-408 KDATE
+408 NDAAE
-413 DSFEWHELQL
+413 DSFEWHDLQL

-429 LGMTATNKQY
+429 LEITATNKQY
-439 KTLKANTKND
+439 KKLKAKTKNH
-449 FSARLGNGGRLNKLI
+449 FSALLGKGGRLNKLI
-464 LKSTITDGII
+464 LKSKITDGII
-474 RLNGSDNLVENI
+474 RLHGSDNIVENI
-486 SGKLDF
+486 TGKLDF
-492 SFDGDKAQNA
+492 SFDGDKVQNA
-502 SIRLTQADVGEVLF
+502 SIRLTQADVGDVLF
-516 TAEFPSTD
+516 KAEFPSTD
-524 VAMEQLGEKTRQQ
+524 VAMEKLGEKTGQQ
-537 FRQRFPN
+537 FWQKFSN

-549 LTALSFETERL
+549 LTAISFETEML

-600 LPVLEQQALFTA
+600 LPVLEKQALLTA

-630 VNFTWKD
+630 VNFTWTD

-722 NLSNPT
+722 NLSNPA
-728 GMIISK
+728 GMIVSK
-734 IVTKSELQNKKLKL
+734 IATKSELQNKKLKL
-748 NSVSAEASLSDAS
+748 NSLSAEASLSDVS

-775 IELSLQEDGKILING
+775 IEISLQEDGKILING

-796 VASTFTAQSSEDKT
+796 VASTFTAQRSEDKT
-810 VKLVVKTSPSEY
+810 VKLVVKASPSEY

-848 TYSKSGIVDIAA
+848 TYSKSGIADIAA
-860 DLQEA
+860 DLQET

-880 VGEVEALVE
+880 VGELEALVE

-896 NVTITKA
+896 NVKITKA

-958 IDTTFL
+958 IDATFL

-970 SGKRKIAFEFSSARL
+970 SEKRKIAFELSSARL
-985 QLATHIT
+985 QLATNIT
-992 LQGALVGEI
+992 LQGALVGDI
-1001 DKSGSG
+1001 DKFGSG

-1016 VEQSPLIEEATIE
+1016 IEQSPLIEEATIE

-1043 LIGGAEASLSYSS
+1043 LIGGAEATLSYSS
-1056 TATDTSQLVIRSQN
+1056 TAADTSQLVIRSQN
-1070 AGRTLLGLNVLDT
+1070 AGRTLLGLNILDT

-1115 EAPKSLRALSVLSVT
+1115 EAPKSLRALSVLSVS
-1130 GLYSLIEGDGTRFAV
+1130 GLYSLIEGDGTKFAV

-1199 IGSIPLVSNIITGQD
+1199 IGFIPLVRNIITGQD
-1214 KTGFLATQFDMSG
+1214 KTGLLATQFEMSG

-1241 LAPGLIRNI
+1241 LAPGAIRNI

-1261 IRLEPDQQD
+1261 IRLEPLQQD

>member
-23 VSFLILGPLATFPN
+23 LSFLILGPLATFPN

-49 TMIEEQISEALPDY
+49 TLIEEQISEALPDY

-86 NIQISGPKGQF
+86 NIHISGPKGQF
-97 TSPETIISFDFRSA
+97 TSPETIVSFDFRSA
-111 FSKGM
+111 FLKGIS
-116 PYSVKLN
+116 YSVKLN

-155 DILKEKNVIDV
+155 DILKEKNVVHV
-166 PKHLEISVD
+166 PKHVEISVD
-175 EIRVLDGNNAKNSKI
+175 EIRVLDGNNTKNSKI
-190 LVKDASLKASR
+190 LVKDASLNASR

-212 AQTQSSGKLD
+212 AQTLSAGKID
-222 ASIEANL
+222 ASIGANL

-249 DYLPVSA
+249 DYMPVSI

-270 AQFNAAQLSAVD
+270 AQFNAAQLLAVD
-282 GHFDSQKLVLHT
+282 GHFDSQKLELHT

-326 LTPDIKIKAAI
+326 LTPNIKIKAAI
-337 QVENAGDPEALIKAS
+337 QLENAGDSEVLIKAS

-357 TPIEGILPYL
+357 TLIEEILPYL
-367 NGTPFRQINQLIS
+367 NGKPFRQINQLIS
-380 QYTSGGIVDFATLS
+380 HYTSGGIVDFATLS

-402 DSISAG
+402 DSIFAG
-408 KDATE
+408 NDAAE
-413 DSFEWHELQL
+413 DSFEWHDLQL

-429 LGMTATNKQY
+429 LEITATNKQY
-439 KTLKANTKND
+439 KKLKAKTKNH
-449 FSARLGNGGRLNKLI
+449 FSALLGKGGRLNKLI
-464 LKSTITDGII
+464 LKSKITDGII
-474 RLNGSDNLVENI
+474 RLHGSDNIVENI
-486 SGKLDF
+486 TGKLDF
-492 SFDGDKAQNA
+492 SFDGDKVQNA
-502 SIRLTQADVGEVLF
+502 SIRLTQADVGDVLF
-516 TAEFPSTD
+516 KAEFPSTD
-524 VAMEQLGEKTRQQ
+524 VAMEKLGEKTGQQ
-537 FRQRFPN
+537 FWQKFSN

-549 LTALSFETERL
+549 LTAISFETEML

-600 LPVLEQQALFTA
+600 LPVLEKQALLTA

-620 GLSGSWGWEN
+620 GLSGNWGWEN
-630 VNFTWKD
+630 VNFTWTD

-698 IGDIPAFNKL
+698 IGDIPAFKKL

-722 NLSNPT
+722 NLSNPA
-728 GMIISK
+728 GMIVSK
-734 IVTKSELQNKKLKL
+734 IATKSELQNKKLKL
-748 NSVSAEASLSDAS
+748 NSLSAEATLSDVS

-775 IELSLQEDGKILING
+775 IEISLQEDGKILING

-796 VASTFTAQSSEDKT
+796 VASTFTAQRSEDKT
-810 VKLVVKTSPSEY
+810 VKLVVKASPSEY

-835 SGNSAMKLHLEYD
+835 SGNSAIKLHLEYD
-848 TYSKSGIVDIAA
+848 TYSKSGIADIAA
-860 DLQEA
+860 DLQET

-880 VGEVEALVE
+880 VGELEALVE

-896 NVTITKA
+896 NVKITKA

-958 IDTTFL
+958 IDATFL

-970 SGKRKIAFEFSSARL
+970 SEKRKIAFELSSARL
-985 QLATHIT
+985 QLATNIT
-992 LQGALVGEI
+992 LQGALVGDI
-1001 DKSGSG
+1001 DKFGSG

-1016 VEQSPLIEEATIE
+1016 IEQSPLIEEATIE

-1043 LIGGAEASLSYSS
+1043 LIGGAEATLSYSS
-1056 TATDTSQLVIRSQN
+1056 TAADTSQLVIRSQN
-1070 AGRTLLGLNVLDT
+1070 AGRTLLGLNILDT

-1115 EAPKSLRALSVLSVT
+1115 EAPKSLRALSVLSVS
-1130 GLYSLIEGDGTRFAV
+1130 GLYSLIEGDGTKFAV

-1199 IGSIPLVSNIITGQD
+1199 IGFIPLVRNIITGQD
-1214 KTGFLATQFDMSG
+1214 KTGLLATQFEMSG

-1241 LAPGLIRNI
+1241 LAPGAIRNI

-1261 IRLEPDQQD
+1261 IRLEPLQQD

>member
-1 MLFKKHAKSSSMNV
+1 MNV

-37 TTLYSDKGGFLE
+37 TTLYLDKGRFLE
-49 TMIEEQISEALPDY
+49 TMIEKQISEALPDY

-76 SLSPV
+76 SLSLV

-97 TSPETIISFDFRSA
+97 ISPETIISFDFRRA
-111 FSKGM
+111 FSRGM

-132 VLNPHYAD
+132 VLNQHYAD

-155 DILKEKNVIDV
+155 DILKEKNVIHV

-175 EIRVLDGNNAKNSKI
+175 EIRVLDGNNANNSKI
-190 LVKDASLKASR
+190 LVGDASLKAFR
-201 SGFHNLQAMVT
+201 SGFHNLQAIVT
-212 AQTQSSGKLD
+212 AQTQSSGKID

-249 DYLPVSA
+249 DYMPVSI
-256 QDVLAE
+256 QDALAE

-270 AQFNAAQLSAVD
+270 AQFETAQLLALD
-282 GHFDSQKLVLHT
+282 GRFNSQKLELNI
-294 SPQEHI
+294 PRQEPLN
-300 DVSQFSGWFAYDAS
+300 VSKFSGWFSYDAS
-314 EKNATFSNLVMS
+314 QKKASFSNLVMN
-326 LTPDIKIKAAI
+326 LTPKIKIKAGI
-337 QVENAGDPEALIKAS
+337 QVENVGDPEETIKVS
-352 AEIRD
+352 AETRD
-357 TPIEGILPYL
+357 TSIKSILPYL
-367 NGTPFRQINQLIS
+367 KGKPFLEVNQLIS

-394 LSAGSLSA
+394 LSA

-408 KDATE
+408 KGATE
-413 DSFEWHELQL
+413 DSFEWHELLL

-429 LGMTATNKQY
+429 LGMTATNEQY
-439 KTLKANTKND
+439 KTLNAKTKND

-474 RLNGSDNLVENI
+474 RLGGSDNLVENI

-492 SFDGDKAQNA
+492 SFDGDKVQNA

-516 TAEFPSTD
+516 KAEFPSTD

-537 FRQRFPN
+537 FRQKFPN

-549 LTALSFETERL
+549 LTALSFETEML
-560 DAGLLFEVWP
+560 DAELLFELWP

-612 VPDSLQIV
+612 VPDSLQVV

-642 GSVALQSRIFN
+642 GGVTLQSRIFDN
-653 NRLSVEILNG
+653 QLSVEILKG
-663 NLPFLRL
+663 NMPFLKL

-676 LYPVLGYGDKTL
+676 FYPVLGFGDKTVR
-688 KRNLEIDATI
+688 RNLEIDTTI
-698 IGDIPAFNKL
+698 VGDIPAFNKL

-722 NLSNPT
+722 KLSNPT
-728 GMIISK
+728 GKIISK
-734 IVTKSELQNKKLKL
+734 ISTKSEFQNRKLRL

-761 FGNLPLNETMSEGN
+761 FGNLPLNETMSEGK
-775 IELSLQEDGKILING
+775 IELSLEEDGKILING

-796 VASTFTAQSSEDKT
+796 VESTFNAQRSQDNI
-810 VKLVVKTSPSEY
+810 VKLVVKASPSEY

-827 GDFTKVDI
+827 SDFTKINI
-835 SGNSAMKLHLEYD
+835 SGNSAMRLHLEYD
-848 TYSKSGIVDIAA
+848 TSSKLGIIDIKA
-860 DLQEA
+860 DLRES
-865 AIDLPLLNWAKFPGE
+865 AIDLPMLNWAKFPGE
-880 VGEVEALVE
+880 KGQVEALIE
-889 FSDNTVK
+889 FSDNTVR
-896 NVTITKA
+896 NIEITKVQI
-903 LFGTSHAEAVLEM
+903 GTSYAEALLEM
-916 SPNFAISRAT
+916 SPSFAISRAIV
-926 LKNVKFPGYDIDE
+926 KNVKFPGFDIDE
-939 LIVTIDD
+939 LIVTIDE
-946 DNALDVVAEGGL
+946 DNAVDLVAEGGL

-964 LRTTGL
+964 RRTSGL

-985 QLATHIT
+985 QLAKDIT
-992 LQGALVGEI
+992 LQGALAGNI
-1001 DKSGSG
+1001 DKFGSG

-1043 LIGGAEASLSYSS
+1043 LIGGAEATLSYSS

-1070 AGRTLLGLNVLDT
+1070 AGRTLLGLNILDT

-1173 AGEYDRQTDEIQVR
+1173 AGEYDRQTDKIQVR

-1199 IGSIPLVSNIITGQD
+1199 IGFIPLVSNIITGQD
-1214 KTGFLATQFDMSG
+1214 KTGFLATQFEMSG

-1241 LAPGLIRNI
+1241 LAPGVIRNI

-1261 IRLEPDQQD
+1261 IRLEPVQQD

>member
-49 TMIEEQISEALPDY
+49 TLIEEQISEALPDY

-81 ETKIH
+81 KTKIH
-86 NIQISGPKGQF
+86 NIHISGPKGQF
-97 TSPETIISFDFRSA
+97 TSPETIVSFDFRSA
-111 FSKGM
+111 FLKGM
-116 PYSVKLN
+116 SYSVKLN

-155 DILKEKNVIDV
+155 DILKEKNVVHV
-166 PKHLEISVD
+166 PKHVEISVD
-175 EIRVLDGNNAKNSKI
+175 EIRVLDGNNTKNSKI
-190 LVKDASLKASR
+190 LVKDASLNASR

-212 AQTQSSGKLD
+212 AQTLSAGKID
-222 ASIEANL
+222 ASIGANL

-249 DYLPVSA
+249 DYMPVSI

-270 AQFNAAQLSAVD
+270 AQFNAAQLLAVD
-282 GHFDSQKLVLHT
+282 GHFDSQKLELHT

-326 LTPDIKIKAAI
+326 LTPNIKIKAAI
-337 QVENAGDPEALIKAS
+337 QLENAGDSEVLIKAS

-357 TPIEGILPYL
+357 TLIEEILPYL
-367 NGTPFRQINQLIS
+367 NGKPFRQINQLIS
-380 QYTSGGIVDFATLS
+380 HYTSGGIVDFATLS

-402 DSISAG
+402 DSIFAG
-408 KDATE
+408 NDAAE
-413 DSFEWHELQL
+413 DSFEWHDLQL

-429 LGMTATNKQY
+429 LEITATNKQY
-439 KTLKANTKND
+439 KKLKAKTKNH
-449 FSARLGNGGRLNKLI
+449 FSALLGKGGRLNKLI
-464 LKSTITDGII
+464 LKSKITDGII
-474 RLNGSDNLVENI
+474 RLHGSDNIVENI
-486 SGKLDF
+486 TGKLDF
-492 SFDGDKAQNA
+492 SFDGDKVQNA
-502 SIRLTQADVGEVLF
+502 SIRLTQADVGDVLF
-516 TAEFPSTD
+516 KAEFPSTD
-524 VAMEQLGEKTRQQ
+524 VAMEKLGEKTGQQ
-537 FRQRFPN
+537 FWQKFSN

-549 LTALSFETERL
+549 LTAISFETEML

-600 LPVLEQQALFTA
+600 LPVLEKQALLTA

-620 GLSGSWGWEN
+620 GLSGNWGWEN
-630 VNFTWKD
+630 VNFTWTD

-722 NLSNPT
+722 NLSNPA
-728 GMIISK
+728 GMIVSK
-734 IVTKSELQNKKLKL
+734 IATKSELQNKKLKL
-748 NSVSAEASLSDAS
+748 NSLSAEATLSDVS

-775 IELSLQEDGKILING
+775 IEISLQEDGKILING

-796 VASTFTAQSSEDKT
+796 VASTFTAQRSEDKT
-810 VKLVVKTSPSEY
+810 VKLVVKASPSEY

-848 TYSKSGIVDIAA
+848 TYSKSGIADIAA
-860 DLQEA
+860 DLQET

-880 VGEVEALVE
+880 VGELEALVE

-896 NVTITKA
+896 NVKITKA

-958 IDTTFL
+958 IDATFL

-970 SGKRKIAFEFSSARL
+970 SEKRKIAFELSSARL
-985 QLATHIT
+985 QLATNIT
-992 LQGALVGEI
+992 LQGALVGDI
-1001 DKSGSG
+1001 DKFGSG

-1016 VEQSPLIEEATIE
+1016 IEQSPLIEEATIE

-1043 LIGGAEASLSYSS
+1043 LIGGAEATLSYSS
-1056 TATDTSQLVIRSQN
+1056 TAADTSQLVIRSQN
-1070 AGRTLLGLNVLDT
+1070 AGRTLLGLNILDT

-1115 EAPKSLRALSVLSVT
+1115 EAPKSLRALSVLSVS
-1130 GLYSLIEGDGTRFAV
+1130 GLYSLIEGDGTKFAV

-1199 IGSIPLVSNIITGQD
+1199 IGFIPLVSNIITGQD
-1214 KTGFLATQFDMSG
+1214 KTGLLATQFEMSG

-1241 LAPGLIRNI
+1241 LAPGAIRNI

-1261 IRLEPDQQD
+1261 IRLEPLQQD

>member
-1 MLFKKHAKSSSMNV
+1 MNV

-23 VSFLILGPLATFPN
+23 LSFLILGPLATFPN

-49 TMIEEQISEALPDY
+49 TLIEEQISEALPDY

-81 ETKIH
+81 KTKIH
-86 NIQISGPKGQF
+86 NIHISGPKGQF
-97 TSPETIISFDFRSA
+97 TSPETIVSFDFRSA
-111 FSKGM
+111 FLKGIS
-116 PYSVKLN
+116 YSVKLN

-155 DILKEKNVIDV
+155 DILKEKNVVHV
-166 PKHLEISVD
+166 PKHVEISVD
-175 EIRVLDGNNAKNSKI
+175 EIRVLDGNNTKNSKI
-190 LVKDASLKASR
+190 LVKDASLNASR

-212 AQTQSSGKLD
+212 AQTLSAGKID
-222 ASIEANL
+222 ASIGANL

-249 DYLPVSA
+249 DYMPVSI

-270 AQFNAAQLSAVD
+270 AQFNAAQLLAVD
-282 GHFDSQKLVLHT
+282 GHFDSQKLELHT

-326 LTPDIKIKAAI
+326 LTPNIKIKAAI
-337 QVENAGDPEALIKAS
+337 QLENAGDSEVLIKAS

-357 TPIEGILPYL
+357 TLIEEILPYL
-367 NGTPFRQINQLIS
+367 NGKPFRQINQLIS
-380 QYTSGGIVDFATLS
+380 HYTSGGIVDFATLS

-402 DSISAG
+402 DSIFAG
-408 KDATE
+408 NDAAE
-413 DSFEWHELQL
+413 DSFEWHDLQL

-429 LGMTATNKQY
+429 LEITATNKQY
-439 KTLKANTKND
+439 KKLKAKTKNH
-449 FSARLGNGGRLNKLI
+449 FSALLGKGGRLNKLI
-464 LKSTITDGII
+464 LKSKITDGII
-474 RLNGSDNLVENI
+474 RLHGSDNIVENI
-486 SGKLDF
+486 TGKLDF
-492 SFDGDKAQNA
+492 SFDGDKVQNA
-502 SIRLTQADVGEVLF
+502 SIRLTQADVGDVLF
-516 TAEFPSTD
+516 KAEFPSTD
-524 VAMEQLGEKTRQQ
+524 VAMEKLGEKTGQQ
-537 FRQRFPN
+537 FWQKFSN

-549 LTALSFETERL
+549 LTAISFETEML

-600 LPVLEQQALFTA
+600 LPVLEKQALLTA

-620 GLSGSWGWEN
+620 GLSGNWGWEN
-630 VNFTWKD
+630 VNFTWTD

-722 NLSNPT
+722 NLSNPA
-728 GMIISK
+728 GMIVSK
-734 IVTKSELQNKKLKL
+734 IATKSELQNKKLKL
-748 NSVSAEASLSDAS
+748 NSLSAEATLSDVS

-775 IELSLQEDGKILING
+775 IEISLQEDGKILING

-796 VASTFTAQSSEDKT
+796 VASTFTAQRSEDKT
-810 VKLVVKTSPSEY
+810 VKLLVKASPSEY

-848 TYSKSGIVDIAA
+848 TYSKSGIADIAA
-860 DLQEA
+860 DLQET

-880 VGEVEALVE
+880 VGELEALVE

-896 NVTITKA
+896 NVKITKA

-958 IDTTFL
+958 IDATFL

-970 SGKRKIAFEFSSARL
+970 SEKRKIAFELSSARL
-985 QLATHIT
+985 QLATNIT
-992 LQGALVGEI
+992 LQGALVGDI
-1001 DKSGSG
+1001 DKFGSG

-1016 VEQSPLIEEATIE
+1016 IEQSPLIEEATIE

-1043 LIGGAEASLSYSS
+1043 LIGGAEATLSYSS
-1056 TATDTSQLVIRSQN
+1056 TAADTSQLVIRSQN
-1070 AGRTLLGLNVLDT
+1070 AGRTLLGLNILDT

-1115 EAPKSLRALSVLSVT
+1115 EAPKSLRALSVLSVS
-1130 GLYSLIEGDGTRFAV
+1130 GLYSLIEGDGTKFAV

-1199 IGSIPLVSNIITGQD
+1199 IGFIPLVRNIITGQD
-1214 KTGFLATQFDMSG
+1214 KTGLLATQFEMSG

-1241 LAPGLIRNI
+1241 LAPGAIRNI

-1261 IRLEPDQQD
+1261 IRLEPLQQD

>member
-1 MLFKKHAKSSSMNV
+1 MNV

-23 VSFLILGPLATFPN
+23 LSFLILGPLATFPN

-49 TMIEEQISEALPDY
+49 TLIEEQISEALPDY

-81 ETKIH
+81 KTKIH
-86 NIQISGPKGQF
+86 NIHISGPKGQF
-97 TSPETIISFDFRSA
+97 TSPETIVSFDFRSA
-111 FSKGM
+111 FLKGIS
-116 PYSVKLN
+116 YSVKLN

-155 DILKEKNVIDV
+155 DILKEKNVVHV
-166 PKHLEISVD
+166 PKHVEISVD
-175 EIRVLDGNNAKNSKI
+175 EIRVLDGNNTKNSKI
-190 LVKDASLKASR
+190 LVKDASLNASR

-212 AQTQSSGKLD
+212 AQTLSAGKID
-222 ASIEANL
+222 ASIGANL

-249 DYLPVSA
+249 DYMPVSI

-270 AQFNAAQLSAVD
+270 AQFNAAQLLAVD
-282 GHFDSQKLVLHT
+282 GHFDSQKLELHT

-326 LTPDIKIKAAI
+326 LTPNIKIKAAI
-337 QVENAGDPEALIKAS
+337 QLENAGDSEVLIKAS

-357 TPIEGILPYL
+357 TLIEEILPYL
-367 NGTPFRQINQLIS
+367 NGKPFRQINQLIS

-408 KDATE
+408 NDAAE
-413 DSFEWHELQL
+413 DRFEWHDLQL

-429 LGMTATNKQY
+429 LEITATNKQY
-439 KTLKANTKND
+439 KKLKAKTKNH
-449 FSARLGNGGRLNKLI
+449 FSALLGKGGRLNKLI
-464 LKSTITDGII
+464 LKSKITDGII
-474 RLNGSDNLVENI
+474 RLHGSDNIVENI
-486 SGKLDF
+486 TGKLDF
-492 SFDGDKAQNA
+492 SFDGDKVQNA
-502 SIRLTQADVGEVLF
+502 SIRLTQADVGDVLF
-516 TAEFPSTD
+516 KAEFPSTD
-524 VAMEQLGEKTRQQ
+524 VAMEKLGEKTGQQ
-537 FRQRFPN
+537 FWQKFSN

-549 LTALSFETERL
+549 LTAISFETEML

-600 LPVLEQQALFTA
+600 LPVLEKQALLTA

-620 GLSGSWGWEN
+620 GLSGNWGWEN
-630 VNFTWKD
+630 VNFTWTD

-698 IGDIPAFNKL
+698 IGDIPAFKKL

-722 NLSNPT
+722 NLSNPA

-734 IVTKSELQNKKLKL
+734 IATKSELQNKKLKL
-748 NSVSAEASLSDAS
+748 NSLSAEATLSDVS

-775 IELSLQEDGKILING
+775 IEISLQEDGKILING

-796 VASTFTAQSSEDKT
+796 VASTFTAQRSEDKT
-810 VKLVVKTSPSEY
+810 VKLVVKASPSEY

-848 TYSKSGIVDIAA
+848 TYSKSGIADIAA
-860 DLQEA
+860 DLQET

-896 NVTITKA
+896 NVKITKA

-970 SGKRKIAFEFSSARL
+970 SEKRKIAFELSSARL

-1043 LIGGAEASLSYSS
+1043 LIGGAEATLSYSS
-1056 TATDTSQLVIRSQN
+1056 TAADTSQLVIRSQN

-1115 EAPKSLRALSVLSVT
+1115 EAPKSLRALSVLSVS
-1130 GLYSLIEGDGTRFAV
+1130 GLYSLIEGDGTKFAV

-1199 IGSIPLVSNIITGQD
+1199 IGFIPLVSNIITGQD
-1214 KTGFLATQFDMSG
+1214 KTGFLATQFEMSG

-1241 LAPGLIRNI
+1241 LAPGVIRNI

-1261 IRLEPDQQD
+1261 IRLEPVQQD